1 MKKWILMGL
10 IGIVTIGTFVFF
22 TPIFVLLFGLCSV
35 LFGVVALI
43 RPSQVQNR
51 RVQSLS
57 HIRMMGIG
65 FCMLGL
71 GTSIIGG
78 SLAQDFYQG
87 DTSKNIASNFSFQDA
102 PKSTGSDVSRPETE
116 EEQPDINQGSSTQ
129 KSTTSTTDKT
139 SDTTTTNSN
148 SVEKPASTTTSPSTT
163 TTSTPRKSTIPTSDS
178 HPGKGIGRDKKKP

>member
-116 EEQPDINQGSSTQ
+116 EEQPVNQGSSTQ

-163 TTSTPRKSTIPTSDS
+163 TSTPRKSTIPTSDS